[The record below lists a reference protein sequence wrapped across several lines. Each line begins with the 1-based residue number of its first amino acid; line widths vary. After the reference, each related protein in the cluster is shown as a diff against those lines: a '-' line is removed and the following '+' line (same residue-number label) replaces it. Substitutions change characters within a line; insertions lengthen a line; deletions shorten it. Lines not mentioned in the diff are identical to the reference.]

1 MGTTPKHNSDD
12 QEIDLSQISRK
23 LGQLYENFLSWIFRG
38 ILFVKRNLIILTI
51 LFVIGAGIGYFMD
64 KSSKVYNNE
73 IIVSPNFGSTDY
85 LYSKINLLQAKIKER
100 DTVFLKKIGIID
112 TKEIT
117 FIEIQPIV
125 DVYKFVD
132 DKEQNFELIKLMAED
147 GDLNNIVEDKITS
160 KNYPYHVIS
169 FTTGEITD
177 EKKIIDPIMNF
188 LNDTDYYTAQQKVHL
203 ENVKIKMAMNDSII
217 KQIDGILNQLSKN
230 SSGNYSKSAEFVY
243 YNNQNTQLNEIFK
256 TKEALIQEKANMRL
270 GLVSIDKVIK
280 LNSSV
285 LNIKNTKSMNGKMK
299 FALPFVFILLFL
311 AINAFI
317 AFYKSQMQKI
327 NN

>member
-1 MGTTPKHNSDD
+1 MSTTPKHNSDD

-38 ILFVKRNLIILTI
+38 ILFVKRNLIILSI

-64 KSSKVYNNE
+64 KSAKVYNNE

-100 DTVFLKKIGIID
+100 DTGFLKKIGIIN
-112 TKEIT
+112 TKKIS

-132 DKEQNFELIKLMAED
+132 NKEQNFELIKLMAED
-147 GDLNNIVEDKITS
+147 GDLNKIVEDKMTS

-169 FTTGEITD
+169 YTTAEITD
-177 EKKIIDPIMNF
+177 ERKTINPIMAF
-188 LNDTDYYTAQQKVHL
+188 LNETDYYTTQQKVHL
-203 ENVKIKMAMNDSII
+203 ENVKIKMATNDSIV
-217 KQIDGILNQLSKN
+217 KQIDGILNQFSKN
-230 SSGNYSKSAEFVY
+230 ISGNSSKNNQLVY
-243 YNNQNTQLNEIFK
+243 YNENTQLNEVIK
-256 TKEALIQEKANMRL
+256 TKEGLIEENANMRL
-270 GLVSIDKVIK
+270 GLVNVDKVIK
-280 LNSSV
+280 LNSTV
-285 LNIKNTKSMNGKMK
+285 LNIRNTKSINGKMK
-299 FALPFVFILLFL
+299 FAVPFVFILLFL
-311 AINAFI
+311 AVNAFI
-317 AFYKSQMQKI
+317 TFYKSQMQKI